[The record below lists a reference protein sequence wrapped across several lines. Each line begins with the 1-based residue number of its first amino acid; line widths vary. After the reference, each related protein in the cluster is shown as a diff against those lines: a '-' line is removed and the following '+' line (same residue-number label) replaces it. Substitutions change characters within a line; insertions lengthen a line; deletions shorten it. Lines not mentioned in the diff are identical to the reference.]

1 VKVLHAGK
9 GYRQLRGFRGQ
20 FFQNDSRRQAGQIE
34 GVFRGDSMQ
43 ACPGQAGEV
52 LFLDPPSSPGK
63 IPDDP
68 QAERDIIHD
77 PGPVTLRLRV
87 IQALPN
93 PPIQVDSVFI
103 AILCHG
109 SRPHMRQLQKVLW
122 TKGVLLAP
130 QHLQLQDR
138 FVEDLLSFQLSALQ
152 ANPWGFSV
160 LEIDREMLDSGVLAI
175 SACQGLFADGL
186 AFEMPGLDPLPKP
199 RPLESSWAPDQE
211 SVTAYL
217 AISEYRS
224 GGKNV
229 SVDEE
234 SSDARYSAEV
244 VFHRD
249 ENTGQTEKPVQ
260 VARKNLR
267 ILLEGE
273 SLDGNAVI
281 PLANVFR
288 TEDGGYDLDPN
299 FVPPVVDIGASHLLM
314 AIARRLVELLSAR
327 SAELSRTR
335 RQRGQDLADFG
346 ISDVANFW
354 LLYTVNTYLPVLRHI
369 FEVRRGHPTHLFEAM
384 LSMAGALTTFA
395 KEGDPTT
402 LPTYD
407 HGDLSSCFGDLDE
420 RLRTLLE
427 TVVPQNYRAIV
438 LRPAK
443 PFVYAA
449 ALESSLLSAK
459 QIFLAVSSEAGRTN
473 LPELTLQRH
482 PGQAG
487 LRVLFGRH
495 LGGRVGGGS

>member
-1 VKVLHAGK
+1 
-9 GYRQLRGFRGQ
+9 
-20 FFQNDSRRQAGQIE
+20 
-34 GVFRGDSMQ
+34 
-43 ACPGQAGEV
+43 
-52 LFLDPPSSPGK
+52 
-63 IPDDP
+63 
-68 QAERDIIHD
+68 
-77 PGPVTLRLRV
+77 
-87 IQALPN
+87 
-93 PPIQVDSVFI
+93 
-103 AILCHG
+103 
-109 SRPHMRQLQKVLW
+109 MRQLQKVLW

-138 FVEDLLSFQLSALQ
+138 FVEDLLSFQLSTLQ

-160 LEIDREMLDSGVLAI
+160 LEIDREMLDSGVLAL

-438 LRPAK
+438 LRQTK

-473 LPELTLQRH
+473 LPEQTLELVKVGAADHLDHLYRRGLPGLALTHVPDPPSAIPVKLDYEYFLVDTSGEEWEEVLRGKNLAAYV
-482 PGQAG
+482 PAAIREPSLELVAILPAG
-487 LRVLFGRH
+487 T
-495 LGGRVGGGS
+495 